1 MPAADNQAARS
12 VAQTTREEIILLVAT
27 LHVLFRPS
35 LLNVECLLLGRAYGA
50 PRRCRWQSNLISL
63 R

>member
-12 VAQTTREEIILLVAT
+12 VAQTTREEIILVVVT
-27 LHVLFRPS
+27 LHVRFRPN
-35 LLNVECLLLGRAYGA
+35 LLNVEYLLLGRAYGG
-50 PRRCRWQSNLISL
+50 PRRRRWRSNLISL